1 MLRGRVGEKLL
12 RKGHQN
18 VGKHMNGPARLRQVY
33 DGWAFDAQFE
43 RGKAPGSIEIS
54 GDLLRFT
61 ADSGGVELPLR
72 GLRVSCGG
80 ARNRLVFFRHSSLPD
95 ASVYTSDRSILTDSR
110 FVARHELAEQLRRAR
125 GSKWRLWLVEGSA
138 VVALAAVIVALVG
151 LRGPLTKSAVSRIP
165 AEWETKLGTTVY
177 RQFSTM
183 KNEVGT
189 LEVRQDLEA
198 LVGPLV
204 NAIPERRFEF
214 EFHILEDPQVNA
226 FALPGGP
233 VVLNTGLLMLA
244 ETPEEVAGVIA
255 HELSHVM
262 RRHGL
267 QQMVGTAGLFM
278 IIQAVFGDMSGLL
291 AVLARDGAFLV
302 DLKYSRDF
310 EREAD
315 RDAWDTMLRAGIDPR
330 HLARFLSRMRQRQEE
345 GADGGAFG
353 DVQEALSILSTHP
366 GLDERVADL
375 EEKAASLSADISLPG
390 IDLHYATMKRNL
402 IQSIGSTPPEQRTG
416 AEDAKHN

>member
-1 MLRGRVGEKLL
+1 MREKPL
-12 RKGHQN
+12 RKGFQN

-33 DGWAFDAQFE
+33 KGWAFDAQFE

-61 ADSGGVELPLR
+61 ADNGSVSLLLR
-72 GLRVSCGG
+72 GLRVTCGG
-80 ARNRLVFFRHSSLPD
+80 ARDRLVFFRHSSLPD
-95 ASVYTSDRSILTDSR
+95 TSVYTSDRSILVDSR
-110 FVARHELAEQLRRAR
+110 LVSRHELADQLRQAR
-125 GSKWRLWLVEGSA
+125 GSKRRLWLVEGGA
-138 VVALAAVIVALVG
+138 VAALAAVVVALLG
-151 LRGPLTKSAVSRIP
+151 LRGPLTRSAVSRIP

-177 RQFSTM
+177 RQYAAL
-183 KNEVGT
+183 KNEVET
-189 LEVRQDLEA
+189 PEVRRDLEA

-204 NAIPERRFEF
+204 KALPDRRFEF

-244 ETPEEVAGVIA
+244 ERPEEVAGVIA

-267 QQMVGTAGLFM
+267 QQMMGTAGLFM
-278 IIQAVFGDMSGLL
+278 VIQAVFGDMSGLL

-302 DLKYSRDF
+302 NLKYSRDF

-315 RDAWDTMLRAGIDPR
+315 SDAWDTMLRAGIDPR
-330 HLARFLSRMRQRQEE
+330 HLARFLDRMRQRQEE
-345 GADGGAFG
+345 AGEGGALG

-375 EEKAASLSADISLPG
+375 EKRAASLPVNTPFPG
-390 IDLHYATMKRNL
+390 FDLHYATMKRNL
-402 IQSIGSTPPEQRTG
+402 NQSIGSTSPEQRAGT
-416 AEDAKHN
+416 EDAKHN